1 MSVQQFL
8 GEYDVPID
16 EKGRIF
22 VPAEIRKKLPPEA
35 GDTFVVVRGF
45 DRCLTAYPQHVW
57 EGKAQEMLGLRQTE
71 RKVRIFIR
79 GMLSQAAE
87 VKLDRQGR
95 ASMPRK
101 LLERAGINDHMVVI
115 GALDKLEFWN
125 PEDWA
130 QFMEEADPA
139 LEEVAENLDL

>member
-1 MSVQQFL
+1 VPFL

-16 EKGRIF
+16 DKGRIF
-22 VPAEIRKKLPPEA
+22 VPADIRKKLPPEA
-35 GDTFVVVRGF
+35 VDTFVVVRGF
-45 DRCLTAYPQHVW
+45 DRCLTAYPQHIW
-57 EGKAQEMLGLRQTE
+57 EEKAREILNLRQTE
-71 RKVRIFIR
+71 RKVRVFIR

-95 ASMPRK
+95 ASIPRK
-101 LLERAGINDHMVVI
+101 LLQRVGIEDHMVVI

-139 LEEVAENLDL
+139 LEEVAETLLL